1 MAILSSRTDMIGAR
15 SFLSRPTAEVLA
27 HASELLGWC
36 VDLNYPVAREV
47 LVPYFAQLGAVAV
60 PAVSEA
66 IQNSI
71 RERDFEGAR
80 TMIDEI
86 VAKWP
91 RDAINAMR
99 PELLRI
105 AKMPSV
111 SGEEHNA
118 SSFAVLIE
126 HQIPL
131 DADLTARTGDLLKHH
146 PFLAKRL
153 EGKLKA

>member
-1 MAILSSRTDMIGAR
+1 MAILTSRTDMIGAR
-15 SFLSRPTAEVLA
+15 RFLSRPTTEVLA

-36 VDLNYPVAREV
+36 VDVNYPVAREV
-47 LVPYFAQLGAVAV
+47 LVPYFAQLGATAV
-60 PAVSEA
+60 PVVSEA
-66 IQNSI
+66 IQKSI

-86 VAKWP
+86 VAEWP
-91 RDAINAMR
+91 WDAVNAMR

-105 AKMPSV
+105 AGMPSV

-118 SSFAVLIE
+118 SAFAVLIE

-131 DADLTARTGDLLKHH
+131 DADLIARTGDLLKDH
-146 PFLAKRL
+146 PFLARRL
-153 EGKLKA
+153 AGRLKA